1 MTVNDTPVADPF
13 AGAADQ
19 RRRNRETVATYL
31 RMTEGEARLRR
42 HELFTDD
49 AIGGLW
55 TTDTGEPAAVSGK
68 EKLGEMAAWSLRCFP
83 DWRWTNVHI
92 YETQDPDHFWVEC
105 DGEGKILF
113 PDYEPGH
120 YVNHFIHSF
129 HLRDGKIT
137 EIREFMNP
145 CAQMRALGIDVPVVR
160 RGGIP
165 R

>member
-1 MTVNDTPVADPF
+1 MSHDESPVADPF
-13 AGAADQ
+13 TADADV
-19 RRRNRETVATYL
+19 RSRNRQVVETYL
-31 RMTEGEARLRR
+31 QMTEGEARLRR
-42 HELFTDD
+42 HELFAED

-68 EKLGEMAAWSLRCFP
+68 EKLGEMAAWSLECFP
-83 DWRWTNVHI
+83 DWRWTNVQI
-92 YETQDPDHFWVEC
+92 FETQDPNHFWVEC

-113 PDYEPGH
+113 PDYRPGH

-129 HLRDGKIT
+129 QRADGKIT
-137 EIREFMNP
+137 AIREFMNP
-145 CAQMRALGIDVPVVR
+145 CEQMRALGIDVPVVK

>member
-1 MTVNDTPVADPF
+1 MSLNDSSAADPF
-13 AGAADQ
+13 VTAVDL
-19 RRRNRETVATYL
+19 RSLHREVVETYL
-31 RMTEGEARLRR
+31 RMTEGESRLRR
-42 HELFTDD
+42 HELFAED

-55 TTDTGEPAAVSGK
+55 TTDTGEPAAVRGK

-83 DWRWTNVHI
+83 DWRWTNVQI
-92 YETQDPDHFWVEC
+92 FETQDPNHFWVEC

-113 PDYEPGH
+113 PDYQPGH

-129 HLRDGKIT
+129 ELADGKIT
-137 EIREFMNP
+137 AIREFMNP
-145 CAQMRALGIDVPVVR
+145 CAQMRALGIDVPVVQ